1 MTLLQRHAYGIG
13 AGFAALLWPFFWKR
27 RRLSRENVLRC
38 GITSDPAEAARIA
51 KTAWRHLA
59 GHICEALFVP
69 KSVAA
74 GDWRERL
81 DVSEADPESAS
92 LVLDPPKEPIL
103 IVSGHHGAW
112 EVATNVLTATRPM
125 IAVARRVNNK
135 FVARWMAK
143 HHFRGPVTLVDK
155 KKGFTREILRQWEDD
170 KAAMTILM
178 DQHYSKGAKL
188 TFLGR
193 PARTITSAARLAVRT
208 GHPAVVGSFVRVAP
222 YRYKLVGGPPLRFE
236 RGADIEAAAQ
246 AMNDRLSE
254 VVRKYPEQYLWVHRR
269 WRDD

>member
-1 MTLLQRHAYGIG
+1 MTFLQRHAYGIG
-13 AGFAALLWPFFWKR
+13 TGFAAFLWPFFRKR
-27 RRLSRENVLRC
+27 RRLSVDNILKC
-38 GITSDPAEAARIA
+38 GVASDPAEAARIA
-51 KTAWRHLA
+51 KKSWQHLA
-59 GHICEALFVP
+59 GHIIEALLVP

-92 LVLDPPKEPIL
+92 LVLDAPKEPIL

-125 IAVARRVNNK
+125 IAVARTVNNR
-135 FVARWMAK
+135 FVAKWMAK
-143 HHFRGPVTLVDK
+143 HHFRGPVTIVDK
-155 KKGFTREILRQWEDD
+155 KNGFSRDILRKWESE
-170 KAAMTILM
+170 KSAMTILM
-178 DQHYSKGAKL
+178 DQHYSKGLKL
-188 TFLGR
+188 SFLGR
-193 PARTITSAARLAVRT
+193 PARTITSAARLAIRT

-222 YRYKLVGGPPLRFE
+222 YRYKLVGGPPLRFAKD
-236 RGADIEAAAQ
+236 ADLAEATQ

-254 VVRKYPEQYLWVHRR
+254 VVRKYPEQYLWAHRR